1 MGLLL
6 SLGEGT
12 MKVMTKPILCTR
24 CKSLALAFFDGEP
37 MCPHCLTASVSISRD
52 PFAIG
57 KIRPLASDGCSIKG
71 LVKCRRN
78 SKVHAPL
85 ESKATGSTSYTM

>member
-1 MGLLL
+1 MN
-6 SLGEGT
+6 
-12 MKVMTKPILCTR
+12 VMTKPILCAK

-37 MCPHCLTASVSISRD
+37 MCPHCLTASVSSSKD

-57 KIRPLASDGCSIKG
+57 RIRPLKADICNLKG

-78 SKVHAPL
+78 SKLKAPF
-85 ESKATGSTSYTM
+85 ETKATGSTSFSI